1 MMNSTTDIMERGIN
15 CLLEELGTIETE
27 RFIATIIRERFDYTK
42 WRREYFGDA
51 TIEEL
56 NAAAAR
62 YGNDAIFYSGTTQ
75 RLSIPIHSYK

>member
-1 MMNSTTDIMERGIN
+1 MMNSTTDIMERGIS
-15 CLLEELGTIETE
+15 CLLEKLGTIETE

-56 NAAAAR
+56 NAAAAS
-62 YGNDAIFYSGTTQ
+62 YDSVHPF
-75 RLSIPIHSYK
+75 HSKNLQTN